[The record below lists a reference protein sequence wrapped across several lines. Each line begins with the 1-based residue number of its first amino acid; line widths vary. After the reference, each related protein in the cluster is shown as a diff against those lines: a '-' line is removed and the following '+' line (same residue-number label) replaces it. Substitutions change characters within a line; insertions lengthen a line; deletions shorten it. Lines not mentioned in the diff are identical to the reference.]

1 MTIQQFVDKWFKH
14 WVHREWVDMYFKV
27 YGVSRKSLWRY
38 IESNFTEGIK
48 QNYWGWFERMT
59 ITEMDQYMEDL
70 MELMD

>member
-27 YGVSRKSLWRY
+27 RGVSRKNLWRY
-38 IESNFTEGIK
+38 IQANFWDTRTYNGHF
-48 QNYWGWFERMT
+48 YERMT
-59 ITEMDQYMEDL
+59 VDEMDQYMEDL